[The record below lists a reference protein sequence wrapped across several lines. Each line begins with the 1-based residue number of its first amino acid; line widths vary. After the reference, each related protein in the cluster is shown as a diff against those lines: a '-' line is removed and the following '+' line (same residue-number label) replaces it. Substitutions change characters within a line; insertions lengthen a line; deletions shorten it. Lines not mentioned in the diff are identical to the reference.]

1 MPGGSNRVPMIA
13 RRGRRIPRVLTAAV
27 AVGLLGSSVSIAMV
41 AVGSRPASAAPA
53 VSLYVTTTGS
63 GSVCSQAS
71 PCGSIQTAIT
81 TAEAGGDSGDDVTIN
96 VAAGSYTEIDTIS
109 ASSLN
114 SLTIAGAGASI
125 TTANGNASGTV
136 FGVIGGTVTISGL
149 TITNGS
155 AVAGGGID
163 IASGTVTVN
172 DSTLSDNTAN
182 HGGGAIYQ
190 SSGTLILND
199 STLSDNMANN
209 TCAGGGGILE
219 AGGTVTVNGS
229 TLSGN
234 STNSACIADGG
245 GILQSSGTVTVTNS
259 TLSNNSATGNA
270 TGGGIDNVGGT
281 LTVTNSTLSNNSA
294 TGAGSGGGIAG
305 SATVTVM
312 NSTISDNNANY
323 EGGGII
329 VNGGTFTV
337 TSSTVSG
344 NTAGGACGCG
354 AAGGGIYNAGTL
366 TVTNSTLSGNTAS
379 TGPGGGID
387 NHNATVTVTNST
399 LSGNSAANGGG
410 PGNGGGAIHSYE
422 GSMFVIDSTV
432 SGNIGPAGFGGGI
445 LANFATTFVGA
456 TILANNPGDDCS
468 GFGVDQY
475 NIADDATCGIP
486 ATGTLDA
493 SLGAL
498 GNNGGPTQTILPAQ
512 TIQPSPTSPAVRV
525 IPTGTTL
532 NSVSVCPRTDQRG
545 VASVGNCTIGAVEV
559 PPGVQP
565 DPPVIGAVSAGNVS
579 VTVSFTP
586 GSPGSGPILS
596 FGVSCNSLNGGIDG
610 VASGTASPI
619 VVSGLTNGKTYTCAV
634 FAQNGF
640 GTSGL
645 SGSSIPFV
653 PSAAG
658 TVPTAP
664 SLTAVTA
671 GNGSALVTF
680 IQPASNGGNSIAQY
694 TVSCVSS
701 DGGTNSSGNG
711 ANDPTSTSQLVSV
724 PGLSNGHTYTCT
736 VTATNVNGTGPSSD
750 ASAPFVPAAT
760 VSCTNTQT
768 CTDVTAAP
776 VSSASPAQTV
786 QVTGIPTAA
795 NGSVTVTSA
804 PALLNCPGVPPAIAS
819 VTTLT
824 DTGFPKT
831 SSLKATVTQLAVA
844 TSPGKVCYHSITPF
858 RSVSHPTTPKA
869 GTFILLACTAVAN
882 VAPCQVSSQQ
892 TSTAIIVKFLAAGGD
907 PLFKVVVPT
916 GRLVWP
922 STFPTGKVGT
932 TYGAHLQS
940 SGGKAPFDWKVDS
953 GKLAPGLALSA
964 STGAITGKPTAKG
977 TFACRVVVTDGE
989 SPPQSA
995 TISVSIT
1002 IT

>member
-1 MPGGSNRVPMIA
+1 MIA
-13 RRGRRIPRVLTAAV
+13 RSGRRMPRLLTAAV

-41 AVGSRPASAAPA
+41 AVGSLPASAAPA
-53 VSLYVTTTGS
+53 VSLYVTTTES

-71 PCGSIQTAIT
+71 PCGSIQTAIN
-81 TAEAGGDSGDDVTIN
+81 TAQGGSYSGDDVTIN
-96 VAAGSYTEIDTIS
+96 VAAGTYTEIDTIS

-114 SLTIAGAGASI
+114 SVTIAGAGASI
-125 TTANGNASGTV
+125 TTVNGNASGTV
-136 FGVIGGTVTISGL
+136 FGVIGGTVTISGV
-149 TITNGS
+149 TITNGA

-163 IASGTVTVN
+163 IAGGTVTVN

-219 AGGTVTVNGS
+219 VGGTVTVNGS

-245 GILQSSGTVTVTNS
+245 GILQSSGTLTVTNS

-294 TGAGSGGGIAG
+294 TGGGSGGGIAG
-305 SATVTVM
+305 SGTVTVTDG
-312 NSTISDNNANY
+312 TISGNNATY
-323 EGGGII
+323 QGGGII

-366 TVTNSTLSGNTAS
+366 TVTNSTLSGNTAT

-475 NIADDATCGIP
+475 DIADDATCGIA

-498 GNNGGPTQTILPAQ
+498 GNNGGPTLTILPAAG
-512 TIQPSPTSPAVRV
+512 SPAVGV

-545 VASVGNCTIGAVEV
+545 VVSVGDCTIGAVEV
-559 PPGVQP
+559 PPPAPPAPPG
-565 DPPVIGAVSAGNVS
+565 PPVIGAVSAGDMS
-579 VTVSFTP
+579 ATVSFTA
-586 GSPGSGPILS
+586 GDSGSGPILG
-596 FGVSCNSLNGGIDG
+596 FGVSCKSSDGGFDG
-610 VASGTASPI
+610 AASGTASPI
-619 VVSGLTNGKTYTCAV
+619 VVSGLTNGKTYTCTV
-634 FAQNGF
+634 FAQNAF

-645 SGSSIPFV
+645 SGPSNPFV
-653 PSAAG
+653 PSAGG

-664 SLTAVTA
+664 TVTAVTP
-671 GNGSALVTF
+671 GNSSVSVTF
-680 IQPASNGGNSIAQY
+680 APPASNGGTPVADY
-694 TVSCVSS
+694 TVTCVSS
-701 DGGTNSSGNG
+701 DGGVSGAG
-711 ANDPTSTSQLVSV
+711 SGPNDATSTAQSVSV
-724 PGLSNGHTYTCT
+724 SGLSNGHTYTCT
-736 VTATNVNGTGPSSD
+736 VSATNVNGTGP
-750 ASAPFVPAAT
+750 ASGTSASFVPAAT
-760 VSCTNTQT
+760 TSCTDTQT
-768 CTDVTAAP
+768 CTGLTVTRT
-776 VSSASPAQTV
+776 SSSSPAQTV
-786 QVTGIPTAA
+786 QVAGIPAA
-795 NGSVTVTSA
+795 AIGSVTVSSA
-804 PALLNCPGVPPAIAS
+804 PAVLRCPGVAPAITS

-824 DTGFPKT
+824 DTGFPTT
-831 SSLKATVTQLAVA
+831 SSLKTTVRQFAVA
-844 TSPGKVCYHSITPF
+844 TGPAKVCYHSTTPF
-858 RSVSHPTTPKA
+858 KSVSHPTTPKA
-869 GTFILLACTAVAN
+869 GTFILLACSAVAN
-882 VAPCQVSSQQ
+882 VAPCEVSSVQ
-892 TSTAIIVKFLAAGGD
+892 TSTPRDVTSANATTLNVTFLAAGGD
-907 PLFKVVVPT
+907 PTFSVVVPT

-932 TYGAHLQS
+932 AYSSHFQS
-940 SGGKAPFDWKVDS
+940 RGGKAPFRWKVVS
-953 GKLAPGLALSA
+953 GKFAPGLTLNTA
-964 STGAITGKPTAKG
+964 TGAVTGTPTTKG
-977 TFACRVVVTDGE
+977 SFSSVVQATDAE
-989 SPPQSA
+989 SPPKTA
-995 TISVSIT
+995 DISVTIT